1 MCLLSPS
8 PFLPSSLPSSLPS
21 FLPPSPIGPCH
32 LPVIIIVSSLLL
44 SSPCSVDSFQTFPL
58 AHTAEPHHVTSHHAL
73 RLSEGHHITS
83 CASGASLFLSLPFL
97 SSSAPSLIFFLYV
110 IHEYYLA
117 KLAKSLE
124 GPEGCLE
131 APALLLVCAPKV
143 EGSACGLAVP
153 EEPVPDR
160 NRDLRFP

>member
-1 MCLLSPS
+1 
-8 PFLPSSLPSSLPS
+8 
-21 FLPPSPIGPCH
+21 
-32 LPVIIIVSSLLL
+32 VSSLLL
-44 SSPCSVDSFQTFPL
+44 SSPCSATSFQTFPL
-58 AHTAEPHHVTSHHAL
+58 AQSAAP
-73 RLSEGHHITS
+73 HHITS
-83 CASGASLFLSLPFL
+83 RHIMHYVYLKVITSCATGASLFLSLPLLSSPFL
-97 SSSAPSLIFFLYV
+97 SSYAPSLIFFLYV